1 MFFFGTFELISR
13 NLFIH
18 KYKIITFYSA
28 LFEVF
33 KKCAN
38 LGTSFALFSFF
49 SNKIKTCRLQWD
61 SNSDRRSRGQACRP
75 FGHHHHKT
83 YFNYLKYYKF
93 EYTIATY
100 AVSCTALFLLHGYS
114 YILVSFLDPGSATYE
129 WCQSIWSS
137 D

>member
-1 MFFFGTFELISR
+1 MHYL
-13 NLFIH
+13 
-18 KYKIITFYSA
+18 KYLKNVPTSA
-28 LFEVF
+28 HP
-33 KKCAN
+33 
-38 LGTSFALFSFF
+38 FALFSFF

-75 FGHHHHKT
+75 FGHHHHCPYKT

-114 YILVSFLDPGSATYE
+114 DILVSFFKKKKTMTFLYFAKMQQTFKSKFEKTTKN
-129 WCQSIWSS
+129 
-137 D
+137 